1 MAGNAVIFQQG
12 YMRPGEDILDPY
24 RLRPYRNGRG
34 ENVISVFAGKK
45 QLMQNGQ
52 LVHNKL
58 GQPVMVPVFKEQKV
72 YQNALL
78 RKYEWETI
86 DSAVLDVMRQPLIGI
101 QDLISAGLTRP
112 LGGIGT
118 SIATYE
124 QLSDMSPADVSM
136 NVTPKKGEYDRVG
149 FTPQSVP
156 VPVISKPFSLDLRT
170 LEASRKVGESLD
182 VTQARVATL
191 KVREALE
198 DMLFNGSSIQMQSFK
213 IYGYVNAPNRISD
226 TAANFGGGDFAT
238 DGNGHKTITGMIAA
252 LVAKGFY
259 GPYGVYV
266 SSTQYS
272 QLLALTGANLTETQ
286 LSVILRTIPDL
297 KFIKRAPRLADGIT
311 VMVQLTAEVVDLAI
325 GQDVTPL
332 SWQEFGGLM
341 SEFRVLMAA
350 VPRIKFD
357 ANDACGVAV
366 ATNC

>member
-1 MAGNAVIFQQG
+1 MDTNQIIFQNG
-12 YMRPGEDILDPY
+12 FMRPGEDILDPY
-24 RLRPYRNGRG
+24 RMRPYRNQRG
-34 ENVISVFAGKK
+34 ENVIAVLNGHKVI
-45 QLMQNGQ
+45 QNQDGSQ
-52 LVHNKL
+52 AFK
-58 GQPVMVPVFKEQKV
+58 PIFKEKV
-72 YQNALL
+72 VFQNALL

-86 DSAVLDVMRQPLIGI
+86 DAAVLDVMRQPLIGI

-136 NVTPKKGEYDRVG
+136 NITPKKGESDRVA

-156 VPVISKPFSLDLRT
+156 VPIISKPFSLDMRT

-191 KVREALE
+191 KVRESLE
-198 DMLFNGSSIQMQSFK
+198 SMLFNGSSIQMQGFK
-213 IYGYVNAPNRISD
+213 VYGYTNAPNRITD
-226 TAANFGGGDFAT
+226 TAAAYGGGDFAT
-238 DGNGHKTITGMIAA
+238 DTNAHKTLTGMISA
-252 LVAKGFY
+252 LVVKGFY

-266 SSTQYS
+266 ASTQYKE
-272 QLLALTGANLTETQ
+272 LLALTGDNKTETQ

-297 KFIKRAPRLADGIT
+297 KFIKRAPLLADGIT

-325 GQDVTPL
+325 GQDITPL

-341 SEFRVLMAA
+341 NEFRVLMAA

-357 ANDACGVAV
+357 ANNACGVAV

>member
-1 MAGNAVIFQQG
+1 MDTNQVIFQQG
-12 YMRPGEDILDPY
+12 YMRAGEDILDPY
-24 RLRPYRNGRG
+24 RMRPYRNNRG
-34 ENVISVFAGKK
+34 ENVVVVSNGHRII
-45 QLMQNGQ
+45 QNADGST
-52 LVHNKL
+52 KL
-58 GQPVMVPVFKEQKV
+58 VPVWKEKQI

-86 DSAVLDVMRQPLIGI
+86 DAAVLDVMRQPLIGI
-101 QDLISAGLTRP
+101 QDLIAAGLTRP

-124 QLSDMSPADVSM
+124 QLSDMTPADVSM
-136 NVTPKKGEYDRVG
+136 NITPRKGENDRVA

-156 VPVISKPFSLDLRT
+156 VPIISKPFSLDMRT

-198 DMLFNGSSIQMQSFK
+198 DMYFNGSTIQMQSFK
-213 IYGYVNAPNRISD
+213 VYGLTTAPNRIVD
-226 TAANFGGGDFAT
+226 TASVFGGGDFAT
-238 DGNGHKTITGMIAA
+238 DANAHKTLTGMIAA
-252 LVAKGFY
+252 LIAKGFT
-259 GPYGVYV
+259 GPFGVYV
-266 SSTQYS
+266 APTQYS
-272 QLLALTGANLTETQ
+272 QLLALTGVNLTETQ

-297 KFIKRAPRLADGIT
+297 KFVKRASRLADGLT

-341 SEFRVLMAA
+341 NEFRVLMAA

>member
-1 MAGNAVIFQQG
+1 MDTNNVIFQNG
-12 YMRPGEDILDPY
+12 FMRPGEDILDPY
-24 RLRPYRNGRG
+24 RMRPYKNNRG
-34 ENVISVFAGKK
+34 ETIIAYVAGQKIV
-45 QLMQNGQ
+45 QNANGSQ
-52 LVHNKL
+52 SIL
-58 GQPVMVPVFKEQKV
+58 PVMKEKVV

-86 DSAVLDVMRQPLIGI
+86 DAAVIDVMRQPLIGI

-124 QLSDMSPADVSM
+124 QLSDMTPADVSM
-136 NVTPKKGEYDRVG
+136 NITPRKGENDRVA

-156 VPVISKPFSLDLRT
+156 VPIISKPFSLDMRT

-191 KVREALE
+191 KVRESLE
-198 DMLFNGSSIQMQSFK
+198 DMYFNGSTIQMQNFNV
-213 IYGYVNAPNRISD
+213 YGLTTAPNRITD
-226 TAANFGGGDFAT
+226 TAANYGGGDFIT
-238 DGNGHKTITGMIAA
+238 DGNAHKTLTGMIAA
-252 LVAKGFY
+252 LIAKGFT
-259 GPYGVYV
+259 GPFGVYV
-266 SSTQYS
+266 SPTQYS
-272 QLLALTGANLTETQ
+272 QLLALTGVSLTETQ

-297 KFIKRAPRLADGIT
+297 KFVKRASRLADGLT
-311 VMVQLTAEVVDLAI
+311 TMVQLTAEVVDLAI
-325 GQDVTPL
+325 GQDITPL

-341 SEFRVLMAA
+341 NEFRVLMAA

-357 ANDACGVAV
+357 ANNACGVAV